1 VWKEIDMEVQD
12 PINGNH
18 IKICRERKKVLLR
31 LEKCRCECMVH
42 IRIYVVL
49 RWKKK
54 KVISST
60 YAVIS
65 LLI

>member
-1 VWKEIDMEVQD
+1 MEVQD

-54 KVISST
+54 SDFFNLCCDFIVNLVET
-60 YAVIS
+60 Y
-65 LLI
+65 

>member
-1 VWKEIDMEVQD
+1 MEVQD

-18 IKICRERKKVLLR
+18 IKIYRERKKVLLR

-49 RWKKK
+49 HLKKN
-54 KVISST
+54 VISST

-65 LLI
+65 FLLI